1 MKKIYNT
8 LMLAPVQLGW
18 LFWFIAGALFHAIA
32 Y

>member
-18 LFWFIAGALFHAIA
+18 LFWLFLGVVLKSLFG
-32 Y
+32 